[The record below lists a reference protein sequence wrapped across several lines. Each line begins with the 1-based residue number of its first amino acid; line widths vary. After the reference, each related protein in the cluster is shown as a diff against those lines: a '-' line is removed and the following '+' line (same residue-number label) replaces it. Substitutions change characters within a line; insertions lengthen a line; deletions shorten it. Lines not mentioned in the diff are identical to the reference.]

1 MMKVLVVGCGSI
13 GRRHTENLRRLGVE
27 EILVFDP
34 DRSRSTA
41 AASEYGVQAL
51 GTLDE
56 AYNEEPQVAL
66 ICAPTSLHLELACQ
80 ALEHGCHV
88 LVEKPL
94 SHRLDGTESLIAS
107 ARELGRVLMVGYNLR
122 FHSCVCKMRG
132 WLEEQR
138 IGHVAS
144 ARLHAGSYLP
154 ARHPWEDYRRGYGA
168 KRSLG
173 GGVIL
178 DAIHEIDYALWFFGM
193 PQSVICVG
201 GRFGNFEIDVE
212 DVAEILLDYPDRKV
226 VSIHLDYLDRP
237 PQRYAEIIGD
247 GGVIRSNLVE
257 GTAQLFEGEKNE
269 WTRFKGR
276 GGLNDTYLSE
286 LKHFLQCVSD
296 ASEPMVDGEV
306 ACRSLAVAEAAKRSA
321 CEHHAVKL
329 SSHLVATA

>member
-1 MMKVLVVGCGSI
+1 MKALVVGCGSI

-34 DRSRSTA
+34 DRLRSTA
-41 AASEYGVQAL
+41 VASEYAVQAVE
-51 GTLDE
+51 TLDA
-56 AYNEEPQVAL
+56 AYSSQPQVAL
-66 ICAPTSLHLELACQ
+66 ICAPTSLHLELARQ
-80 ALEHGCHV
+80 ALEHGCH
-88 LVEKPL
+88 LLIEKPL
-94 SHRLDGTESLIAS
+94 SHRLNGTESLIAS
-107 ARELGRVLMVGYNLR
+107 ARGQGRVLMVGYNLR
-122 FHSCVCKMRG
+122 FHACVCEMRR
-132 WLEEQR
+132 WLEEGR

-168 KRSLG
+168 RASQG

-193 PQSVICVG
+193 PRSVSCVG
-201 GRFGNFEIDVE
+201 GRFSNLEIDVE

-247 GGVIRSNLVE
+247 AGVIRSNLME
-257 GTAQLFEGEKNE
+257 GTAQLFEGEKNQ
-269 WTRFKGR
+269 WDRFRSR
-276 GGLNDTYLSE
+276 GGLSDTYLLE
-286 LKHFLQCVSD
+286 LKHFLVCVSNGS
-296 ASEPMVDGEV
+296 APLVDGEV

-321 CEHHAVKL
+321 REYQPVIL
-329 SSHLVATA
+329 SSCRVATA